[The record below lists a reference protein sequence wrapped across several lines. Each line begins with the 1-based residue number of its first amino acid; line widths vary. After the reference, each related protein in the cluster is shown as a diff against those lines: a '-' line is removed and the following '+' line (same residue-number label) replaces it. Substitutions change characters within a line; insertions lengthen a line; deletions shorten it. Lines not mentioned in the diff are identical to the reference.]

1 MKFSLLSEISIHASV
16 RGSVNKQLLFSG
28 YKYMANPETTDPCAD
43 PELFFGRGGVRAILC
58 FPEGPISGK
67 FKM

>member
-1 MKFSLLSEISIHASV
+1 MHLYVEALTNNCYSAAT
-16 RGSVNKQLLFSG
+16 N
-28 YKYMANPETTDPCAD
+28 MANPETTDPCAD